1 MKRLTLKIGALNLFL
16 MCILFSCGDNS
27 DKITL
32 LYNFKQGDI
41 LKQNIVMSVD
51 LVQKFMEQEMK
62 VGIVMNMKSTFE
74 VKEVRDDNY
83 TVEVK
88 YKELKL
94 DAGLPGMDTKIP
106 FDSNTSEDVAT
117 MTNFGTIFKAI
128 IDKPFEVVMSK
139 TGKVESVKGLESFAD
154 AMMNA
159 FGDNVPEEM
168 RQQITEQFGSQFLE
182 ESFKSQF
189 EQNTGYFPDKP
200 VGTGDSWNVEMETK
214 VSNFAVKLNTTSTL
228 KSIDGNIVNLSIDG
242 TISIPE
248 GSEQTMNGV
257 KVKIALK
264 GSQKGTLKINKD
276 TGWIIFSD
284 MMINFTGE
292 VETMGMK
299 VPVYVASKITVSDE

>member
-1 MKRLTLKIGALNLFL
+1 MKHLTLKIGVLSLFL

-32 LYNFKQGDI
+32 QYNFKQGDI

-62 VGIVMNMKSTFE
+62 VGLVMNMKSTFE
-74 VKEVRDDNY
+74 VKEVRNDNY

-94 DAGLPGMDTKIP
+94 ETGLPGVDAKIT
-106 FDSNTSEDVAT
+106 FDSNTTDDVAT
-117 MTNFGTIFKAI
+117 MTNFGPIFKAI
-128 IDKPFEVVMSK
+128 IDKPFEIVISK
-139 TGKVESVKGLESFAD
+139 TGKIESVKGLESFAD
-154 AMMNA
+154 AMINA

-168 RQQITEQFGSQFLE
+168 RQQITGQFGSQFSK

-189 EQNTGYFPDKP
+189 EQNTGYFPNKP
-200 VGTGDSWNVEMETK
+200 VGTGDSWDVETNTK
-214 VSNFAVKLNTTSTL
+214 VSNFAVKLNMNSSL
-228 KSIDGNIVNLSIDG
+228 KSIDGNVVNLSIDG
-242 TISIPE
+242 TVSTPE
-248 GSEQTMNGV
+248 GYEQEINGV

-299 VPVYVASKITVSDE
+299 VPVYAASKITVSDE